1 MIEPQLV
8 TILGG
13 LVGNRVFPD
22 VAPEGT
28 ALPYCLYEQIG
39 GKPFQYVTA
48 DVAEQKSSLIQIS
61 VWCETRAQA
70 KELIGKI
77 EDAVIV
83 APLHATVSSGARS
96 AFDQETNER
105 GFMQD
110 FYFWG

>member
-1 MIEPQLV
+1 MIEPELV
-8 TILGG
+8 AILGD

-39 GKPFQYVTA
+39 GKPFQYLTA
-48 DVAEQKSSLIQIS
+48 DPTIEKSSLIQIS
-61 VWCETRAQA
+61 VWSLTRAEA

-77 EDAVIV
+77 EDALIV
-83 APLHATVSSGARS
+83 APLHATVASGARS
-96 AFDQETNER
+96 AFDQEADER